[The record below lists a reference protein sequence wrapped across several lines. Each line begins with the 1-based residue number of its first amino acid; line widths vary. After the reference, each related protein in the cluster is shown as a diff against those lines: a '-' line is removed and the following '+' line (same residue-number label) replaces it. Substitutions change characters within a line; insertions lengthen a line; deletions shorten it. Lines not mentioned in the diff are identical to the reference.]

1 MLYILSHVHKYTML
15 YSVFILFLCN
25 IFVFISII
33 ILFSVIISKEQP
45 DSVNNTMGSIT
56 RNMVIHLA
64 TFTKVMVKLLIPVII
79 LGFVAL
85 ITAIYIFSTLNSNQ
99 ESSRHV
105 SGPGLDTVIALDEL
119 GLDLQLTMNIVLTF
133 TTDPNNDDLYAS
145 SVGDLDIY
153 KDKEDKWLGML
164 YDNKDDFSADE
175 QKAIIALGSSFST
188 VQSRSLELIEMAKS
202 GDKGVQAL
210 CNREFATW
218 SSEIADSI
226 DALVAAND
234 KNIAEAVAKQE
245 SSFKV
250 AKTVCTILVIIL
262 VASIIA
268 TILVVYNTVVTPLQK
283 QSKELEDIIENI
295 NEGHGD
301 LTRRVNVRSKDE
313 IGKAAMGI
321 NEFISTLQR
330 IMSNI
335 ISYSSTLDEVVG
347 NVVNLVA
354 ESDDSSRDVSAI
366 MEELA
371 ATMEEVAATASNVS
385 QSTSNV
391 NDHIEAFNSRTKEIT
406 AYAKDMKTN
415 ADEVKAKAVENR
427 KKTTAIIDEINT
439 NLNLALENSKSVEEI
454 EKLTA
459 DILNISSQT
468 NLLALNA
475 SIEAARAGEAGKG
488 FAVVADEI
496 RQLADS
502 SRDTANNIQAI
513 NARVIDSV
521 QKLSS
526 SSEQM
531 IKYVN
536 ETVLSDYNAFVDMGN
551 QYSEDASHIDVNM
564 KEYAS
569 DISEIEE
576 EIKQMTDSVQGISDA
591 VDESAKGVTQAAESI
606 ESLVQSISQM
616 ASEIEHNKA
625 IAEKLKSEADNFEK
639 V

>member
-1 MLYILSHVHKYTML
+1 MNKD
-15 YSVFILFLCN
+15 
-25 IFVFISII
+25 
-33 ILFSVIISKEQP
+33 K
-45 DSVNNTMGSIT
+45 
-56 RNMVIHLA
+56 LA
-64 TFTKVMVKLLIPVII
+64 NSNLAMFTKVMVKLLIPVII

-145 SVGDLDIY
+145 SVGDLDMY
-153 KDKEDKWLGML
+153 KGKEDKWLGML
-164 YDNKDDFSADE
+164 YDNKDNFSADE

-234 KNIAEAVAKQE
+234 ENIAKAVAKQE

-301 LTRRVNVRSKDE
+301 LTRRVSIRCKDE

-354 ESDDSSRDVSAI
+354 ESDDSARDVSAI

-371 ATMEEVAATASNVS
+371 ATMEEVAATTNNVS
-385 QSTSNV
+385 QNTSNV
-391 NDHIEAFNSRTKEIT
+391 NDRIGAFNSRAKEIT
-406 AYAKDMKTN
+406 AYAKDMKAN

-427 KKTTAIIDEINT
+427 KKTTVIIDEINT
-439 NLNLALENSKSVEEI
+439 KLNLALENSKSVEEI

-502 SRDTANNIQAI
+502 SRETANNIQAI

-521 QKLSS
+521 QELSS

-606 ESLVQSISQM
+606 ESLVQYISQVT
-616 ASEIEHNKA
+616 SEMEDNKA
-625 IAEKLKSEADNFEK
+625 IAETLKSEADNFEK

>member
-1 MLYILSHVHKYTML
+1 MNKD
-15 YSVFILFLCN
+15 
-25 IFVFISII
+25 
-33 ILFSVIISKEQP
+33 K
-45 DSVNNTMGSIT
+45 
-56 RNMVIHLA
+56 LA
-64 TFTKVMVKLLIPVII
+64 NSNLAVFTKVMVKLLIPVII

-85 ITAIYIFSTLNSNQ
+85 ITAIYMFSTLNSNQ

-119 GLDLQLTMNIVLTF
+119 GLDLQLTMNIVLTY
-133 TTDPNNDDLYAS
+133 TTDPNNDDLYAA
-145 SVGDLDIY
+145 SVDNLDFY
-153 KDKEDKWLGML
+153 KGKEDKWLGML

-175 QKAIIALGSSFST
+175 QNAISALESSFST

-218 SSEIADSI
+218 SSEIAENI

-234 KNIAEAVAKQE
+234 ENIAEAVAKQE

-268 TILVVYNTVVTPLQK
+268 TILAVYNTVVSPLQK

-301 LTRRVNVRSKDE
+301 LTRRVNVRCKDE

-330 IMSNI
+330 IMSNS

-371 ATMEEVAATASNVS
+371 ATMEEVAATTNNVS
-385 QSTSNV
+385 QNTSNV
-391 NDHIEAFNSRTKEIT
+391 NDRIGAFNSRAKETT

-427 KKTTAIIDEINT
+427 KKTTVIIDEINT
-439 NLNLALENSKSVEEI
+439 KLNLALENSKSVEEI

-459 DILNISSQT
+459 DILSISSQT

-521 QKLSS
+521 QELSS

-536 ETVLSDYNAFVDMGN
+536 ETVLSDYNAFVDMGI
-551 QYSEDASHIDVNM
+551 QYSEDASHIDMNM

-576 EIKQMTDSVQGISDA
+576 EIKQMTDAVQGISDA

-606 ESLVQSISQM
+606 ESLVHSIAQVT
-616 ASEIEHNKA
+616 SEMEDNKA
-625 IAEKLKSEADNFEK
+625 IAETLKSEADNFEK

>member
-1 MLYILSHVHKYTML
+1 MNKD
-15 YSVFILFLCN
+15 
-25 IFVFISII
+25 
-33 ILFSVIISKEQP
+33 K
-45 DSVNNTMGSIT
+45 
-56 RNMVIHLA
+56 LA
-64 TFTKVMVKLLIPVII
+64 NSNLAMFTKVMVKLLIPVII

-85 ITAIYIFSTLNSNQ
+85 VTAIYMFYTLNSNQ

-145 SVGDLDIY
+145 SVDDLDMY

-175 QKAIIALGSSFST
+175 QKAIIALESSFST

-234 KNIAEAVAKQE
+234 ENIAKAVAKQE

-262 VASIIA
+262 VASIIF

-301 LTRRVNVRSKDE
+301 LTRRVSIRCEDE

-330 IMSNI
+330 IMSNV

-347 NVVNLVA
+347 NVVNHVA
-354 ESDDSSRDVSAI
+354 ESDDSARDVSAI

-371 ATMEEVAATASNVS
+371 ATMEEVAATTNNVS

-391 NDHIEAFNSRTKEIT
+391 NDRIGAFNSRTKEIT

-427 KKTTAIIDEINT
+427 KKTTVIIDEINT
-439 NLNLALENSKSVEEI
+439 KLNLALENSKSVEEI

-521 QKLSS
+521 QELSS

-606 ESLVQSISQM
+606 ESLVQSISQVE
-616 ASEIEHNKA
+616 SEMEHNKA

>member
-1 MLYILSHVHKYTML
+1 MNKD
-15 YSVFILFLCN
+15 
-25 IFVFISII
+25 
-33 ILFSVIISKEQP
+33 K
-45 DSVNNTMGSIT
+45 
-56 RNMVIHLA
+56 LA
-64 TFTKVMVKLLIPVII
+64 NSNLAVFTKVMVKLLIPVII

-85 ITAIYIFSTLNSNQ
+85 ITAIYMFSTLNSNQ

-105 SGPGLDTVIALDEL
+105 SGHGLDTVIALDEL
-119 GLDLQLTMNIVLTF
+119 GLDLQLTMNIVLTY
-133 TTDPNNDDLYAS
+133 TTDPNNDDLYAA
-145 SVGDLDIY
+145 SVDDLDFY
-153 KDKEDKWLGML
+153 KGKEDKWLGML

-175 QKAIIALGSSFST
+175 QNAISALESSFST

-234 KNIAEAVAKQE
+234 ENIAKAVAKQE

-301 LTRRVNVRSKDE
+301 LTRRVSIRCKDE

-330 IMSNI
+330 IMSNV

-347 NVVNLVA
+347 NVVNHVA
-354 ESDDSSRDVSAI
+354 ESDDSARDVSAI

-371 ATMEEVAATASNVS
+371 ATMEEVAATTNNVS
-385 QSTSNV
+385 QNTSNV
-391 NDHIEAFNSRTKEIT
+391 NDRIGAFNSRAKETT

-427 KKTTAIIDEINT
+427 KKTTVIIDEINT
-439 NLNLALENSKSVEEI
+439 KLNLALENSKSVEEI

-459 DILNISSQT
+459 EILSISSQT

-502 SRDTANNIQAI
+502 SRETANNIQAI

-521 QKLSS
+521 QELSS

-591 VDESAKGVTQAAESI
+591 VDESSKGVTQAAESI
-606 ESLVQSISQM
+606 ESLVQSIAQVT
-616 ASEIEHNKA
+616 SEMEDNKA
-625 IAEKLKSEADNFEK
+625 IAETLKSEADNFEK

>member
-1 MLYILSHVHKYTML
+1 MNKD
-15 YSVFILFLCN
+15 
-25 IFVFISII
+25 
-33 ILFSVIISKEQP
+33 K
-45 DSVNNTMGSIT
+45 
-56 RNMVIHLA
+56 LA
-64 TFTKVMVKLLIPVII
+64 NSNLAMFTKVMVKLLIPVII

-85 ITAIYIFSTLNSNQ
+85 VTAIYMFSTLNSNQ

-145 SVGDLDIY
+145 SVDDLDMY

-175 QKAIIALGSSFST
+175 QKAIIALESSFST

-234 KNIAEAVAKQE
+234 ENIAEAVAKQE

-301 LTRRVNVRSKDE
+301 LTRRVNVRCKDE

-330 IMSNI
+330 IMSNV

-347 NVVNLVA
+347 NVVNHVA
-354 ESDDSSRDVSAI
+354 ESDDSARDVSAI

-371 ATMEEVAATASNVS
+371 ATMEEVAATTNNVS
-385 QSTSNV
+385 QNTSNV
-391 NDHIEAFNSRTKEIT
+391 NNRIGAFNSRTKEIT
-406 AYAKDMKTN
+406 SYAKDMKTN

-427 KKTTAIIDEINT
+427 KKTTVIIDEINT
-439 NLNLALENSKSVEEI
+439 KLNLALENSKSVEEI

-459 DILNISSQT
+459 DILSISSQT

-502 SRDTANNIQAI
+502 SRDTANNIQAF

-576 EIKQMTDSVQGISDA
+576 EIKQMTDSIQGISDA

-606 ESLVQSISQM
+606 ESLVQSISQVT
-616 ASEIEHNKA
+616 SEMEDNKA

>member
-1 MLYILSHVHKYTML
+1 MNKD
-15 YSVFILFLCN
+15 
-25 IFVFISII
+25 
-33 ILFSVIISKEQP
+33 K
-45 DSVNNTMGSIT
+45 
-56 RNMVIHLA
+56 LA
-64 TFTKVMVKLLIPVII
+64 NSNLAMFTKVMVKLLIPVII

-145 SVGDLDIY
+145 SVGDLDMY
-153 KDKEDKWLGML
+153 KGKEDKWLGML
-164 YDNKDDFSADE
+164 YDNKDNFSADE

-234 KNIAEAVAKQE
+234 ENIAKAVAKQE

-301 LTRRVNVRSKDE
+301 LTRRVSIRCKDE

-330 IMSNI
+330 IMSNV

-347 NVVNLVA
+347 NVVNHVA
-354 ESDDSSRDVSAI
+354 ESDDSARDVSAI

-371 ATMEEVAATASNVS
+371 ATMEEVAATTNNVS
-385 QSTSNV
+385 QNTSNV
-391 NDHIEAFNSRTKEIT
+391 NDRIGAFNSRAKEIT
-406 AYAKDMKTN
+406 AYAKDMKAN

-427 KKTTAIIDEINT
+427 KKTTVIIDEINT
-439 NLNLALENSKSVEEI
+439 KLNLALENSKSVEEI

-606 ESLVQSISQM
+606 ESLVQSISQVE
-616 ASEIEHNKA
+616 SEMEHNKA

>member
-1 MLYILSHVHKYTML
+1 MNKD
-15 YSVFILFLCN
+15 
-25 IFVFISII
+25 
-33 ILFSVIISKEQP
+33 K
-45 DSVNNTMGSIT
+45 
-56 RNMVIHLA
+56 LA
-64 TFTKVMVKLLIPVII
+64 NSNLAMFTKVMVKLLIPVII

-85 ITAIYIFSTLNSNQ
+85 VTAIYMFYTLNSNQ

-145 SVGDLDIY
+145 SVGDLDMY
-153 KDKEDKWLGML
+153 KGKEDKWLGML
-164 YDNKDDFSADE
+164 YDNKDNFSADE

-234 KNIAEAVAKQE
+234 ENIAKAVAKQE

-301 LTRRVNVRSKDE
+301 LTRRVSIRCKDE

-330 IMSNI
+330 IMSNV

-347 NVVNLVA
+347 NVVNHVA
-354 ESDDSSRDVSAI
+354 ESDDSARDVSAI

-371 ATMEEVAATASNVS
+371 ATMEEVAATTNNVS
-385 QSTSNV
+385 QNTSNV
-391 NDHIEAFNSRTKEIT
+391 NDRIGAFNSRAKEIT
-406 AYAKDMKTN
+406 AYAKDMKAN

-427 KKTTAIIDEINT
+427 KKTTVIIDEINT
-439 NLNLALENSKSVEEI
+439 KLNLALENSKSVEEI

-521 QKLSS
+521 QELSS

-551 QYSEDASHIDVNM
+551 QYSEDASHIDVSM

-606 ESLVQSISQM
+606 ESLVQSISQVE
-616 ASEIEHNKA
+616 SEMEHNKA

>member
-1 MLYILSHVHKYTML
+1 MNKD
-15 YSVFILFLCN
+15 
-25 IFVFISII
+25 
-33 ILFSVIISKEQP
+33 K
-45 DSVNNTMGSIT
+45 
-56 RNMVIHLA
+56 LA
-64 TFTKVMVKLLIPVII
+64 NSNLAMFTKVMVKLLIPVII

-145 SVGDLDIY
+145 SVGDLDMY

-234 KNIAEAVAKQE
+234 ENIAKAVAKQE

-301 LTRRVNVRSKDE
+301 LTRRVSIRCKDE

-330 IMSNI
+330 IMSNV

-347 NVVNLVA
+347 NVVNHVA
-354 ESDDSSRDVSAI
+354 ESDDSARDVSAI

-371 ATMEEVAATASNVS
+371 ATMEEVAATTNNVS
-385 QSTSNV
+385 QNTSNV
-391 NDHIEAFNSRTKEIT
+391 NDRIGAFNSRAKEIT
-406 AYAKDMKTN
+406 AYAKDMKAN

-427 KKTTAIIDEINT
+427 KKTTVIIDEINT
-439 NLNLALENSKSVEEI
+439 KLNLALENSKSVEEI

-576 EIKQMTDSVQGISDA
+576 EIKQMTDAVQGISDA
-591 VDESAKGVTQAAESI
+591 VDESSKGVTQAAESI
-606 ESLVQSISQM
+606 ESLVQSIAQVT
-616 ASEIEHNKA
+616 SEMEDNKA
-625 IAEKLKSEADNFEK
+625 IAETLKSEADNFEK

>member
-1 MLYILSHVHKYTML
+1 MNKD
-15 YSVFILFLCN
+15 
-25 IFVFISII
+25 
-33 ILFSVIISKEQP
+33 K
-45 DSVNNTMGSIT
+45 
-56 RNMVIHLA
+56 LA
-64 TFTKVMVKLLIPVII
+64 NSNLAMFTKVMVKLLIPVII

-105 SGPGLDTVIALDEL
+105 SGHGLDTVIALDEL

-145 SVGDLDIY
+145 SVGDLDMY
-153 KDKEDKWLGML
+153 KGKEDKWLGML
-164 YDNKDDFSADE
+164 YDNKDNFSADE

-234 KNIAEAVAKQE
+234 ENIAKAVAKQE

-301 LTRRVNVRSKDE
+301 LTRRVSIRCKDE

-330 IMSNI
+330 IMSNV

-347 NVVNLVA
+347 NVVNHVA
-354 ESDDSSRDVSAI
+354 ESDDSARDVSAI

-371 ATMEEVAATASNVS
+371 ATMEEVAATTNNVS
-385 QSTSNV
+385 QNTSNV
-391 NDHIEAFNSRTKEIT
+391 NDRIGAFNSRAKEIT
-406 AYAKDMKTN
+406 AYAKDMKAN

-427 KKTTAIIDEINT
+427 KKTTVIIDEINT
-439 NLNLALENSKSVEEI
+439 KLNLALENSKSVEEI

-591 VDESAKGVTQAAESI
+591 VDESAKGVTQASESI
-606 ESLVQSISQM
+606 ESLVQSISQVE
-616 ASEIEHNKA
+616 SEMEHNKA

>member
-1 MLYILSHVHKYTML
+1 MNKD
-15 YSVFILFLCN
+15 
-25 IFVFISII
+25 
-33 ILFSVIISKEQP
+33 K
-45 DSVNNTMGSIT
+45 
-56 RNMVIHLA
+56 LA
-64 TFTKVMVKLLIPVII
+64 NSNLAVFTKVMVKLLIPVII

-85 ITAIYIFSTLNSNQ
+85 ITAIYMFSTLNSNQ

-133 TTDPNNDDLYAS
+133 TTDPNNDDLYAA
-145 SVGDLDIY
+145 SVDDLDFY
-153 KDKEDKWLGML
+153 KGKEDKWLGML

-175 QKAIIALGSSFST
+175 QNAISALGSSFST

-218 SSEIADSI
+218 SSEIADNI

-234 KNIAEAVAKQE
+234 ENIAKAVAKQE

-301 LTRRVNVRSKDE
+301 LTRRVSIRCKDE

-354 ESDDSSRDVSAI
+354 ESDDSARDVSAI

-371 ATMEEVAATASNVS
+371 ATMEEVAATTNNVS
-385 QSTSNV
+385 QNTSNV
-391 NDHIEAFNSRTKEIT
+391 NDRIGAFNSRAKEIT
-406 AYAKDMKTN
+406 AYAKDMKAN

-427 KKTTAIIDEINT
+427 KKTTVIIDEINT
-439 NLNLALENSKSVEEI
+439 KLNLALENSKSVEEI

-459 DILNISSQT
+459 DILSISSQT

-521 QKLSS
+521 QELSS

-576 EIKQMTDSVQGISDA
+576 EIKQMTDAVQGISDA

-606 ESLVQSISQM
+606 ESLVQSIAQVT
-616 ASEIEHNKA
+616 SEMEDNKA
-625 IAEKLKSEADNFEK
+625 IAETLKSEADNFEK

>member
-1 MLYILSHVHKYTML
+1 MNKD
-15 YSVFILFLCN
+15 
-25 IFVFISII
+25 
-33 ILFSVIISKEQP
+33 K
-45 DSVNNTMGSIT
+45 
-56 RNMVIHLA
+56 LA
-64 TFTKVMVKLLIPVII
+64 NSNLALFTKVMVKLLIPVII

-85 ITAIYIFSTLNSNQ
+85 ITAIYMFSTLNSNQ

-133 TTDPNNDDLYAS
+133 TTDPNNDDLYAA
-145 SVGDLDIY
+145 SVDDLNMY
-153 KDKEDKWLGML
+153 KEKEDKWLGML

-175 QKAIIALGSSFST
+175 QNAIIALESSFST

-234 KNIAEAVAKQE
+234 ENIAKAVAKQE

-262 VASIIA
+262 VASIIF

-301 LTRRVNVRSKDE
+301 LTRRVSIRCKDE

-330 IMSNI
+330 IMSNV

-354 ESDDSSRDVSAI
+354 ESDDSARDVSAI

-371 ATMEEVAATASNVS
+371 ATMEEVAATTNNVS
-385 QSTSNV
+385 QNTSNV
-391 NDHIEAFNSRTKEIT
+391 NDRIGAFNSRAKETT

-427 KKTTAIIDEINT
+427 KKTTVIIDEINAK
-439 NLNLALENSKSVEEI
+439 LNLALENSKSVEEI

-459 DILNISSQT
+459 DILSISSQT

-521 QKLSS
+521 QELSS

-551 QYSEDASHIDVNM
+551 QYSEDASHIDVSM

-576 EIKQMTDSVQGISDA
+576 EIKQMTDAVQGISDA

-606 ESLVQSISQM
+606 ESLVQSISQVT
-616 ASEIEHNKA
+616 SEMEDNKA

>member
-1 MLYILSHVHKYTML
+1 MNKD
-15 YSVFILFLCN
+15 
-25 IFVFISII
+25 
-33 ILFSVIISKEQP
+33 K
-45 DSVNNTMGSIT
+45 
-56 RNMVIHLA
+56 LA
-64 TFTKVMVKLLIPVII
+64 NSNLAVFTKVMVKLLIPVII

-85 ITAIYIFSTLNSNQ
+85 ITAIYMFSTLNSNQ

-119 GLDLQLTMNIVLTF
+119 GLDLQLTMNIVLTY
-133 TTDPNNDDLYAS
+133 TTDPNNDDLYAA
-145 SVGDLDIY
+145 SVDDLDFY
-153 KDKEDKWLGML
+153 KGKEDKWLGML

-175 QKAIIALGSSFST
+175 QNAISALESSFST

-218 SSEIADSI
+218 SSEIAENI

-234 KNIAEAVAKQE
+234 ENIAEAVAKQE

-335 ISYSSTLDEVVG
+335 ISYSSTMDEVVG
-347 NVVNLVA
+347 NVVNHVA
-354 ESDDSSRDVSAI
+354 ESDDSARDVSAI

-371 ATMEEVAATASNVS
+371 ATMEEVAATTNNVS
-385 QSTSNV
+385 QNTLNV
-391 NDHIEAFNSRTKEIT
+391 NDRIEAFNSRAKETT

-427 KKTTAIIDEINT
+427 KKTTVIIDEINAK
-439 NLNLALENSKSVEEI
+439 LNLALENSKSVEEI

-459 DILNISSQT
+459 DILSISSQT

-521 QKLSS
+521 QELSS

-551 QYSEDASHIDVNM
+551 QYSEDASHIDVSM

-576 EIKQMTDSVQGISDA
+576 EIKQMTDAVQGISDA

-606 ESLVQSISQM
+606 ESLVHSIAQVT
-616 ASEIEHNKA
+616 SEMEDNKA
-625 IAEKLKSEADNFEK
+625 IAETLKSEADNFEK

>member
-1 MLYILSHVHKYTML
+1 MNKD
-15 YSVFILFLCN
+15 
-25 IFVFISII
+25 
-33 ILFSVIISKEQP
+33 K
-45 DSVNNTMGSIT
+45 
-56 RNMVIHLA
+56 LA
-64 TFTKVMVKLLIPVII
+64 NSNLAVFTKVMVKLLIPVII

-85 ITAIYIFSTLNSNQ
+85 ITAIYMFSTLNSNQ

-145 SVGDLDIY
+145 SVDDLDMY

-175 QKAIIALGSSFST
+175 QKAIIALKSSFST

-202 GDKGVQAL
+202 GDKGIQAL

-234 KNIAEAVAKQE
+234 ENIAKAVAKQE

-301 LTRRVNVRSKDE
+301 LTRRVSIRCKDE

-354 ESDDSSRDVSAI
+354 ESDDSARDVSAI

-371 ATMEEVAATASNVS
+371 ATMEEVAATTNNVS
-385 QSTSNV
+385 QNTLNV
-391 NDHIEAFNSRTKEIT
+391 NDRIGAFNSRTKEIT

-427 KKTTAIIDEINT
+427 KKTTVIIDEINT
-439 NLNLALENSKSVEEI
+439 KLNLALENSKSVEEI

-502 SRDTANNIQAI
+502 SRETANNIQAI

-521 QKLSS
+521 QELSS

-606 ESLVQSISQM
+606 ESLVQYISQVT
-616 ASEIEHNKA
+616 SEMEDNKA

>member
-1 MLYILSHVHKYTML
+1 MNKD
-15 YSVFILFLCN
+15 
-25 IFVFISII
+25 
-33 ILFSVIISKEQP
+33 K
-45 DSVNNTMGSIT
+45 
-56 RNMVIHLA
+56 LA
-64 TFTKVMVKLLIPVII
+64 NSNLAVFTKVMVKLLIPVII

-85 ITAIYIFSTLNSNQ
+85 ITAIYMFSTLNSNQ

-119 GLDLQLTMNIVLTF
+119 GLDLQLTMNIVLTY
-133 TTDPNNDDLYAS
+133 TTDPNNDDLYAA
-145 SVGDLDIY
+145 SVDDLDFY
-153 KDKEDKWLGML
+153 KGKEDKWLGML

-175 QKAIIALGSSFST
+175 QKAIIALKSSFST

-218 SSEIADSI
+218 SSEIAENI

-234 KNIAEAVAKQE
+234 DNIAEAVAKQE

-250 AKTVCTILVIIL
+250 AKTVCIILVIIL

-301 LTRRVNVRSKDE
+301 LTRRVSIRCKDE

-354 ESDDSSRDVSAI
+354 ESDDSARDVSAI

-371 ATMEEVAATASNVS
+371 ATMEEVAATTNNVS
-385 QSTSNV
+385 QNTSNV
-391 NDHIEAFNSRTKEIT
+391 NDRIGAFNSRAKETT

-427 KKTTAIIDEINT
+427 KKTTVIIDEINT
-439 NLNLALENSKSVEEI
+439 KLNLALENSKSVEEI

-459 DILNISSQT
+459 DILSISSQT

-502 SRDTANNIQAI
+502 SRETANNIQAI

-521 QKLSS
+521 QELSS

-576 EIKQMTDSVQGISDA
+576 EIKQMTDAVQGISDA

-606 ESLVQSISQM
+606 ESLVHSIAQVT
-616 ASEIEHNKA
+616 SEMEDNKA
-625 IAEKLKSEADNFEK
+625 IAETLKSEADNFEK

>member
-1 MLYILSHVHKYTML
+1 MNKD
-15 YSVFILFLCN
+15 
-25 IFVFISII
+25 
-33 ILFSVIISKEQP
+33 K
-45 DSVNNTMGSIT
+45 
-56 RNMVIHLA
+56 LA
-64 TFTKVMVKLLIPVII
+64 NSNLAMFTKVMVKLLIPVII

-85 ITAIYIFSTLNSNQ
+85 ITAIYMFSTLNSNQ

-105 SGPGLDTVIALDEL
+105 SGHGLDTVIALDEL

-133 TTDPNNDDLYAS
+133 TTDPNNDDLYAA
-145 SVGDLDIY
+145 SVDDLDFY
-153 KDKEDKWLGML
+153 KGKEDKWLGML

-175 QKAIIALGSSFST
+175 QNAISALESSFST

-218 SSEIADSI
+218 SSEIAENI

-234 KNIAEAVAKQE
+234 DNIAEAVAKQE

-268 TILVVYNTVVTPLQK
+268 TILAVYNTVVSPLQK

-295 NEGHGD
+295 NEGNGD
-301 LTRRVNVRSKDE
+301 LTRRVNVRCKDE

-354 ESDDSSRDVSAI
+354 ESDDSARDVSAI

-371 ATMEEVAATASNVS
+371 ATMEEVAATTNNVS
-385 QSTSNV
+385 QNTLNV
-391 NDHIEAFNSRTKEIT
+391 NDRIEAFNSRAKETT

-427 KKTTAIIDEINT
+427 KKTTVIIDEINT
-439 NLNLALENSKSVEEI
+439 KLNLALENSKSVEEI

-459 DILNISSQT
+459 DILSISSQT

-502 SRDTANNIQAI
+502 SRETANNIQAI

-521 QKLSS
+521 QELSS

-551 QYSEDASHIDVNM
+551 QYSEDASHIDVSM

-576 EIKQMTDSVQGISDA
+576 EIKQMTDAVQGISDA

-606 ESLVQSISQM
+606 ESLVQYISQVT
-616 ASEIEHNKA
+616 SEMEDNKA
-625 IAEKLKSEADNFEK
+625 IAETLKSEADNFEK

>member
-1 MLYILSHVHKYTML
+1 MNKD
-15 YSVFILFLCN
+15 
-25 IFVFISII
+25 
-33 ILFSVIISKEQP
+33 K
-45 DSVNNTMGSIT
+45 
-56 RNMVIHLA
+56 LA
-64 TFTKVMVKLLIPVII
+64 NSNLAIFTKVMVKLLIPVII

-85 ITAIYIFSTLNSNQ
+85 ITATYIFSTLNSNQ

-105 SGPGLDTVIALDEL
+105 SGPGLNTVIALDEL
-119 GLDLQLTMNIVLTF
+119 GLDLQITMNTVLTF
-133 TTDPNNDDLYAS
+133 TTDPNNDDLYAA
-145 SVGDLDIY
+145 SVDDLNMY
-153 KDKEDKWLGML
+153 KEKEDKWLGML

-175 QKAIIALGSSFST
+175 QNAIIALESSFST

-234 KNIAEAVAKQE
+234 DNIAEAVAKQE

-262 VASIIA
+262 VASIIF

-301 LTRRVNVRSKDE
+301 LTKRVNIRCKDE

-330 IMSNI
+330 IMSNV

-354 ESDDSSRDVSAI
+354 KSDDSARDVSAI

-371 ATMEEVAATASNVS
+371 ATMEEIAATTNNVS
-385 QSTSNV
+385 QNTSNV
-391 NDHIEAFNSRTKEIT
+391 NDRIGAFNSRAKEIT

-427 KKTTAIIDEINT
+427 KKTTVIIDEINT
-439 NLNLALENSKSVEEI
+439 KLNLALENSKSVEEI

-459 DILNISSQT
+459 DILSISSQT

-521 QKLSS
+521 QELSS

-536 ETVLSDYNAFVDMGN
+536 ETVLSDYNAFVDMGI
-551 QYSEDASHIDVNM
+551 QYSEDASHIDMNM

-576 EIKQMTDSVQGISDA
+576 EIKQMTGAVQGISDA

-606 ESLVQSISQM
+606 ESLVQSISQVT
-616 ASEIEHNKA
+616 SEMEGNKA
-625 IAEKLKSEADNFEK
+625 IADKLKCEADNFEK

>member
-1 MLYILSHVHKYTML
+1 
-15 YSVFILFLCN
+15 
-25 IFVFISII
+25 
-33 ILFSVIISKEQP
+33 
-45 DSVNNTMGSIT
+45 
-56 RNMVIHLA
+56 
-64 TFTKVMVKLLIPVII
+64 MVKLLIPVII

-234 KNIAEAVAKQE
+234 ENIAEAVAKQE

-335 ISYSSTLDEVVG
+335 ISYSSTLDGVVG

-371 ATMEEVAATASNVS
+371 ATMEEVAATTSNVS

-415 ADEVKAKAVENR
+415 ADEVKEKAVENR

>member
-1 MLYILSHVHKYTML
+1 MNKD
-15 YSVFILFLCN
+15 
-25 IFVFISII
+25 
-33 ILFSVIISKEQP
+33 K
-45 DSVNNTMGSIT
+45 
-56 RNMVIHLA
+56 LA
-64 TFTKVMVKLLIPVII
+64 NSNLAVFTKVMVKLLIPVII

-85 ITAIYIFSTLNSNQ
+85 ITAIYMFSTLNSNQ

-145 SVGDLDIY
+145 SVGDLDMY
-153 KDKEDKWLGML
+153 KGKEDKWLGML
-164 YDNKDDFSADE
+164 YDNKDNFSADE

-234 KNIAEAVAKQE
+234 ENIAKAVAKQE

-301 LTRRVNVRSKDE
+301 LTRRVNVRCKDE

-330 IMSNI
+330 IMSNV

-347 NVVNLVA
+347 NVVNHVA
-354 ESDDSSRDVSAI
+354 ESDDSARDVSAI

-371 ATMEEVAATASNVS
+371 ATMEEVAATTNNVS
-385 QSTSNV
+385 QNTSNV
-391 NDHIEAFNSRTKEIT
+391 NDRIGAFNSRAKEIT
-406 AYAKDMKTN
+406 AYAKDMKAN

-427 KKTTAIIDEINT
+427 KKTTVIIDEINT
-439 NLNLALENSKSVEEI
+439 KLNLALENSKSVEEI

-606 ESLVQSISQM
+606 ESLVQSISQVE
-616 ASEIEHNKA
+616 SEMEHNKA